1 MITQIDDSEEQQ
13 PEETVSSQPNREVEE
28 RNFGSSSAEMMDNAA
43 DSNTV
48 DDSPEFAQSS
58 DDRVSILSVAFDVC
72 AIISEANYH

>member
-13 PEETVSSQPNREVEE
+13 QPEETVSSPPNREVEE
-28 RNFGSSSAEMMDNAA
+28 RNFGSSSAEMMDNAT

-58 DDRVSILSVAFDVC
+58 DDRVSILKCGF
-72 AIISEANYH
+72 